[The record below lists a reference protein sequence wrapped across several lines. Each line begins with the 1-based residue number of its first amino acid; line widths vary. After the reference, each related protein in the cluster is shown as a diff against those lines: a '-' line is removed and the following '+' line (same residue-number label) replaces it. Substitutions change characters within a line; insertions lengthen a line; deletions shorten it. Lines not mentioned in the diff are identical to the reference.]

1 MITLRA
7 QPCPSAP
14 DAATARNQLKS
25 SMLFCKHCAVT
36 RCRPLREN
44 GSHHA
49 ITPEFPD
56 YPIALE
62 VITPCFPWASQAP
75 APHFCAFFLC
85 LLLSKPAVVLL
96 TGSPRAPSAKSCSLW
111 RKGHPTT
118 AARTRVLIFFV
129 GFFNR
134 RNELENRVE
143 SHGAPL
149 GGARPERVGVMDLS
163 ITQVLR

>member
-1 MITLRA
+1 MRVPPIT
-7 QPCPSAP
+7 
-14 DAATARNQLKS
+14 
-25 SMLFCKHCAVT
+25 
-36 RCRPLREN
+36 
-44 GSHHA
+44 
-49 ITPEFPD
+49 PD

-62 VITPCFPWASQAP
+62 VITPCF
-75 APHFCAFFLC
+75 
-85 LLLSKPAVVLL
+85 
-96 TGSPRAPSAKSCSLW
+96 SPRAPSAKSCSLW

-149 GGARPERVGVMDLS
+149 GGARPERVGVMDLPL
-163 ITQVLR
+163 TQVLQ